1 MKQIKLKINTPT
13 GANNIKIFKSNYEIL
28 HINGRTPLAINP
40 KLIDNTYID
49 NIDIGT
55 HYYVYTYEFDNILYI
70 SNNIN
75 YVHVDDNDHCILRY
89 DKNGLNISKNKNFE
103 IKHLYKTFPYNS
115 YFTLKSDLDTGIT
128 ILNTDFTFEISF
140 CKVISNDDSVFSYG
154 GIKVTKTDSSKNAY
168 KCSVFINNNL
178 IPNSDFILNET
189 NLSLIN
195 ISRVNGTLSLYI
207 NKVKIYETTNS
218 ISFTGS
224 LLSANSLKIEYL
236 KVNDKIYNSYNID
249 KNITSYIKPIN
260 SNILFNEKIICN
272 TPNVYYLKFNAI
284 NYYSTYFTSIIGGD
298 IQYLIN
304 IDSNTN
310 ILIDGTKF
318 KFDEYLLNIEIFQL
332 DSYFKIYING
342 ILCKTGFGLY
352 CYGDIVFKSNVFYNI
367 EMYDLKLLTTFNKMD
382 QIEYIRSVYNY
393 EFNYETDI
401 DKIGQNE
408 LYIDDDNKSIPA
420 VINYYNGDKNIDKT
434 IFIDSA
440 NFILSNNII
449 YNFNNILYIG
459 DLQNTLDLNIS
470 FILDKGTSLS
480 DPITNIFGF
489 SLSGSVLTITVCGN
503 KFVVT
508 NNFNYELINL
518 AINITTSGIH
528 LKYNGE
534 EFNLKSSITF
544 QSQYIKINT
553 SGILVSNISLI
564 LDNKDFIDSSVSDLI
579 SGSSTYK
586 SDLNLNYN
594 YIKDIN
600 AKYAVYK
607 LFSKQLDYNLNAY
620 KTIDFYMSF
629 IGTDESAYLN
639 IGNASIIPIY
649 DNTKSLIQ
657 YKISIGS
664 FNKKIYASKNC
675 EFINVCFQWNNSC
688 TELYIDGFLVYKFPI
703 NIDGNLIKINNIV
716 GSSIR
721 LCENVRYQFGQFNY
735 TDFYYD
741 IPKIEITKVNDYI
754 EFNTGTNEKWIYPIK
769 VLYADSVDYIY
780 ENKYKIKD
788 EINEYQF
795 VIFTNGNEYK
805 SQIINSNNITLDP
818 FNLTF
823 EEISL

>member
-1 MKQIKLKINTPT
+1 MKQIKLKINAPN

-40 KLIDNTYID
+40 KLTDNTYID

-55 HYYVYTYEFDNILYI
+55 YYYVYTYEFDNILYI

-75 YVHVDDNDHCILRY
+75 YVNVDDEDHCILRY

-103 IKHLYKTFPYNS
+103 LKHSYNTFPYNS
-115 YFTLKSDLDTGIT
+115 YFMLKSDLDTGVN

-140 CKVISNDDSVFSYG
+140 CKIISEDNIVFSYG

-168 KCSVFINNNL
+168 KCSIFLNNNL
-178 IPNSDFILNET
+178 IPNCNFILNET
-189 NLSLIN
+189 ELTLIN
-195 ISRVNGTLSLYI
+195 ISRVNGILSLYI
-207 NKVKIYETTNS
+207 NQIKIYETTNS
-218 ISFTGS
+218 ISFNGS
-224 LLSANSLKIEYL
+224 VFNADSLKIEYL
-236 KVNDKIYNSYNID
+236 KINDKIYNAYNID
-249 KNITSYIKPIN
+249 KNIVLYIKPIN
-260 SNILFNEKIICN
+260 SNILCKEKIICN
-272 TPNVYYLKFNAI
+272 TPNVYYLKFYAI
-284 NYYSTYFTSIIGGD
+284 NYYTTAFTSIIDGD
-298 IQYLIN
+298 IRYQIN
-304 IDSNTN
+304 VDSNTN
-310 ILIDGTKF
+310 VLIGNTSF
-318 KFDEYLLNIEIFQL
+318 KFNEYLLNIEIFQL

-367 EMYDLKLLTTFNKMD
+367 EMYDLKLLTVFNKMD
-382 QIEYIRSVYNY
+382 QTEYIRSVYNY

-401 DKIGQNE
+401 DKIGKNK
-408 LYIDDDNKSIPA
+408 LYVDSKSIPTT
-420 VINYYNGDKNIDKT
+420 INYYKGDKDIDKT
-434 IFIDSA
+434 TFIDSD
-440 NFILSNNII
+440 NFISSNNII
-449 YNFNNILYIG
+449 YNFNNTLYIG
-459 DLQNTLDLNIS
+459 DLQNTLDLNMS
-470 FILDKGTSLS
+470 FILDKGTALS
-480 DPITNIFGF
+480 APIANILGF
-489 SLSGSVLTITVCGN
+489 SLSGSVLTIIVFGN

-518 AINITTSGIH
+518 VINVTTSSIY

-544 QSQYIKINT
+544 QSQYITINT
-553 SGILVSNISLI
+553 SGILVSNMLLK
-564 LDNKDFIDSSVSDLI
+564 LDNNDFIDSSKSDLM
-579 SGSSTYK
+579 SGSSSYK
-586 SDLNLNYN
+586 SNLNLNYN

-600 AKYAVYK
+600 AKYSVYK
-607 LFSKQLDYNLNAY
+607 SFSKSLDYNLNKY

-629 IGTDESAYLN
+629 VGTETSAYLN

-649 DNTKSLIQ
+649 DNNKSLIQ
-657 YKISIGS
+657 YKISIGA

-675 EFINVCFQWNNSC
+675 EFINVCFQWNNLC

-703 NIDGNLIKINNIV
+703 NINGNLIKIDNIV

-741 IPKIEITKVNDYI
+741 VPKIEITKVNDYI
-754 EFNTGTNEKWIYPIK
+754 EFNTGTTENWIYPIK
-769 VLYADSVDYIY
+769 VLYAGNVDYIY

-788 EINEYQF
+788 EVNEYQF
-795 VIFTNGNEYK
+795 VIFMNGNEYK